1 MSRIRKDGQAK
12 MISDNI
18 KDPIDDGTRVFVRSE
33 SVFGDTKSRMGIVGA
48 WHMSLDKD
56 ENGEPQ
62 EKLEYL
68 VVMGVKAVW
77 VPKGAIEGFLKAL

>member
-1 MSRIRKDGQAK
+1 

-33 SVFGDTKSRMGIVGA
+33 TVFGDKKSRMGIVGA

-62 EKLEYL
+62 ENLEYL
-68 VVMGVKAVW
+68 ITIGARTVW
-77 VPKGAIEGFLKAL
+77 VPKGAIEGFLKGV